1 MRTKLLHTPLS
12 PLRVND
18 SGLALVTVAI
28 GMLLLVSLAAVAVDG
43 SNLYRERG
51 DAQNAADLAAYAA
64 AYDDCTGG
72 ADPVAVGVAQ
82 AAANGFTHDG
92 VDTIVTVAEEGSDWR
107 ATVDTT
113 INGFFSKALGADTI
127 STHAT
132 ALASCTTSVV
142 NDYAMFAGGAC
153 GPETLNW
160 SGSDNDVTGDI
171 HSNDGMSMSGS
182 DNTVNGYATATGSFA
197 IGGSGNVFT
206 YPYEDNVDPRDW
218 PVMFDSSDFLPG
230 GPVEFYVGFSFYH
243 YWPGKIDS
251 GVLSAQGWW
260 DPVTKTLQPG
270 VYVAT
275 GDIDLAVSDL
285 NGTVTLVTVPSGEEN
300 GVITLSGSDQDLHPF
315 YKSLLIFSDAWN
327 GGTGYPWETQP
338 PAHPNCLQ
346 LEAIRLSGSNHIWS
360 GIMLAPRAGVVL
372 SGSTNVT
379 VNGSI
384 VAYHISVSGGAQQI
398 SFTGG
403 LGSDPEVVLVE

>member
-1 MRTKLLHTPLS
+1 MKTKLPHTPLS

-51 DAQNAADLAAYAA
+51 DTQNAADLAAYAA

-72 ADPVAVGVAQ
+72 DDPVAVGMAQ

-92 VDTIVTVAEEGSDWR
+92 NDTIVTVAEEGGDWR
-107 ATVDTT
+107 ATVDST
-113 INGFFSKALGADTI
+113 IDGFFSKALGADAI

-132 ALASCTTSVV
+132 ALALCTISVV
-142 NDYAMFAGGAC
+142 SDYAMFAGGAC
-153 GPETLNW
+153 GPETLKW

-171 HSNDGMSMSGS
+171 HSNDGVSMSGS
-182 DNTVNGYATATGSFA
+182 DNTVNGNATATGSFA
-197 IGGSGNVFT
+197 VGGSGNVFN
-206 YPYEDNVDPRDW
+206 PSQDDDVDPRDW
-218 PVMFDSSDFLPG
+218 PVMFNASDFLPG
-230 GPVEFYVGFSFYH
+230 GPVQFYVGSAFYH
-243 YWPGKIDS
+243 YWPGKIDT

-260 DPVTKTLQPG
+260 DPVTKTLDTG

-275 GDIDLAVSDL
+275 DDIDLSVSDF
-285 NGTVTLVTVPSGEEN
+285 NGTVTLVTAPSGEEK
-300 GVITLSGSDQDLHPF
+300 GVITLSGSDQDLQPF
-315 YKSLLIFSDAWN
+315 YKSLLVFSDAWN
-327 GGTGYPWETQP
+327 GGTGYPWDPEP
-338 PAHPNCLQ
+338 PAHPSCLQ
-346 LEAIRLSGSNHIWS
+346 LEGIRLSGSNHIWS
-360 GIMLAPRAGVVL
+360 GIMLAPRSGVVL
-372 SGSTNVT
+372 SGSVNIT

-384 VAYHISVSGGAQQI
+384 ISYHISISGGAQQI

-403 LGSDPEVVLVE
+403 LGVDPEVVLVE